1 MGHPHLDGPDMPQIF
16 FVAFDLLAIASI
28 GIALQ
33 NKCFR
38 LFLKKSGG
46 GRYNFRAPKG
56 VLRGPESYISPP
68 RFFKNNLKHLQCHRL
83 KEYIFHFFAFWLIS
97 CEP

>member
-1 MGHPHLDGPDMPQIF
+1 MGHPHLDGPDIF

-38 LFLKKSGG
+38 LFLKNLGG
-46 GRYNFRAPKG
+46 GG
-56 VLRGPESYISPP
+56 EI
-68 RFFKNNLKHLQCHRL
+68 
-83 KEYIFHFFAFWLIS
+83 
-97 CEP
+97 

>member
-1 MGHPHLDGPDMPQIF
+1 MHQTCHRYF

-38 LFLKKSGG
+38 LFLKNLG
-46 GRYNFRAPKG
+46 
-56 VLRGPESYISPP
+56 YISPP
-68 RFFKNNLKHLQCHRL
+68 RFFKNNLKHLFCRAMPIEAIARRS
-83 KEYIFHFFAFWLIS
+83 KATKICMSGAYK
-97 CEP
+97 CG

>member
-1 MGHPHLDGPDMPQIF
+1 MGHPHLDGPDIF

-38 LFLKKSGG
+38 LFLKNLGG
-46 GRYNFRAPKG
+46 GG
-56 VLRGPESYISPP
+56 GGEI
-68 RFFKNNLKHLQCHRL
+68 
-83 KEYIFHFFAFWLIS
+83 
-97 CEP
+97 